1 MSPGI
6 ARWTAMMIA
15 RYGNVGVDAST
26 FVPYHRQAE
35 EMLAGVRNHDVKNIL
50 DVGSGEG
57 LMMAHLLDA
66 FPDAHITGT
75 EPDMQRMFQTA
86 VWLGEAADENR
97 WSLMGEA
104 LPSLESIDDA
114 SMDLVTSRAVL
125 AYVDD
130 TGTSLDEIARVLRRG
145 GHFTALEP
153 LHGHA
158 LRQYPQSWMGVS
170 LVEAGEAGLRLLRHL
185 FPNGPATYLDRAP
198 ARFAVSDIER
208 LYGDEHWQD
217 VRIVP
222 HIVEHRIHASPD
234 LLLVQAPFDGAP
246 SIASILNVLPDDE
259 RTSIIAHI
267 RACCERGDVIRTEAV
282 VKVEATRR

>member
-1 MSPGI
+1 
-6 ARWTAMMIA
+6 MMIA
-15 RYGNVGVDAST
+15 RYERAGVGAST

-35 EMLAGVRNHDVKNIL
+35 EMLAGVRNHDARNIL

-86 VWLGEAADENR
+86 IWLGEAVDEDR
-97 WSLMGEA
+97 WNLLGEA
-104 LPSLESIDDA
+104 LPALESIDA
-114 SMDLVTSRAVL
+114 AGMDLVTSRAVL

-130 TGTSLDEIARVLRRG
+130 TSTALDEIARVLRPG
-145 GHFTALEP
+145 GRFVALEP

-170 LVEAGEAGLRLLRHL
+170 FTEAGEAGAHLLQNL
-185 FPNGPATYLDRAP
+185 FPNGPATYLDRPP
-198 ARFAVSDIER
+198 ARFAVSDVER
-208 LYGDEHWQD
+208 LHADERWQD

-234 LLLVQAPFDGAP
+234 LLLAQAPFDGAP
-246 SIASILNVLPDDE
+246 SIASLLNILSDDE
-259 RTSIIAHI
+259 RSFIIDHI
-267 RACCERGDVIRTEAV
+267 KACCERGDAIRTEAV

>member
-1 MSPGI
+1 
-6 ARWTAMMIA
+6 MMIA
-15 RYGNVGVDAST
+15 RYGSAGVDAST

-35 EMLAGVRNHDVKNIL
+35 EMLAGVRTHGVKNVL

-66 FPDAHITGT
+66 FPEAHITGT

-86 VWLGEAADENR
+86 IWLGEAVDEDR

-104 LPSLESIDDA
+104 LPALESIDDA

-130 TGTSLDEIARVLRRG
+130 TKKALDEIARVLRPG
-145 GHFTALEP
+145 GRFVALEP
-153 LHGHA
+153 LHGHP
-158 LRQYPQSWMGVS
+158 LRRYPRSWMGVS
-170 LVEAGEAGLRLLRHL
+170 FAEAGAAGAHLLQHL

-198 ARFAVSDIER
+198 ARFAVSDIEH
-208 LYGDEHWQD
+208 LHGNEHWHE

-222 HIVEHRIHASPD
+222 HIVEHRIQASPD

-246 SIASILNVLPDDE
+246 SIASVLNVLPDDE
-259 RTSIIAHI
+259 RTLIVDHI
-267 RACCERGDVIRTEAV
+267 KACCERGDVMRTEAI
-282 VKVEATRR
+282 VKVEAMRR

>member
-1 MSPGI
+1 
-6 ARWTAMMIA
+6 MMIA
-15 RYGNVGVDAST
+15 RYGSAGVDAST

-86 VWLGEAADENR
+86 VWLSEAADENR
-97 WSLMGEA
+97 WSLMGES
-104 LPSLESIDDA
+104 LPALESIDDA

-130 TGTSLDEIARVLRRG
+130 TAAALDEIARVLRPG
-145 GHFTALEP
+145 GQFTALEP

-170 LVEAGEAGLRLLRHL
+170 FVEAGEAGLHLLKYLLPH
-185 FPNGPATYLDRAP
+185 GPETYLVRTP

-208 LYGDEHWQD
+208 LHADERWKD

-222 HIVEHRIHASPD
+222 HIVEHHIQASPD

-259 RTSIIAHI
+259 RTSIVTHI
-267 RACCERGDVIRTEAV
+267 KTCCERGDVIRTEAV